1 MEYRGI
7 SDCKDVFSFFFFL
20 MKMRKLSKLV
30 GGGNRRVN
38 KINNKINKKTKYI
51 ERKK

>member
-1 MEYRGI
+1 MEYLIVRM
-7 SDCKDVFSFFFFL
+7 FFLFFL

-38 KINNKINKKTKYI
+38 KINNKDNNKKTKYI